1 MPLGQLV
8 RGVGA
13 GGSTPLFH
21 RVGATRDARRQTR
34 EDLADADKLRV
45 SEAFACALGAEN
57 IDLEMLR
64 GSARVPQRKCTPPAS
79 GPRQGTGA
87 VAPGG
92 LVI

>member
-34 EDLADADKLRV
+34 EDLAGADKLRV

-57 IDLEMLR
+57 IDLDRRRQILIPPLDAPVFYMKKRLYPD
-64 GSARVPQRKCTPPAS
+64 GMCCARS
-79 GPRQGTGA
+79 
-87 VAPGG
+87 
-92 LVI
+92 